1 VPDREIAARL
11 AALRR
16 ESVDLERR
24 LRADDLAAADSP
36 DYWLSQIGMWRG
48 LIVRTL
54 TGYPIQQRAIA
65 QIQAADAASPDWSA
79 RALEEIVEVR
89 TKLDATIERLSE

>member
-1 VPDREIAARL
+1 MPDREVAARL

-24 LRADDLAAADSP
+24 LRGDDLTAPDPA

-48 LIVRTL
+48 LIDRTL
-54 TGYPIQQRAIA
+54 ANYPIQQRAIA
-65 QIQAADAASPDWSA
+65 QIAAAAPDQADWAD
-79 RALEEIVEVR
+79 RALQEIIDVR
-89 TKLDATIERLSE
+89 AKLDAAIERLG